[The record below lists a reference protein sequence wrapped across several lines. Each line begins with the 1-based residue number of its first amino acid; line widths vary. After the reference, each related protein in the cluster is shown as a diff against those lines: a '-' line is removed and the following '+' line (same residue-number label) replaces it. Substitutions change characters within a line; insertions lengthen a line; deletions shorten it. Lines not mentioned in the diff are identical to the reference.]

1 MSDNNAFKPE
11 DNNEFAEPPKK
22 RGAKAMIILETLLL
36 LLLVVFLFYFLIIIR
51 PALKGGPVSPY
62 FPSFL
67 QSYLPENELKEPDA
81 TPEPT
86 RLPTPTPTPAVT
98 KTPVPTATPTPTP
111 TPTPVPTL
119 APEIVA
125 MQLPSYAQVSAD
137 DWNLILVN
145 KEHLIPEGYDFELVY
160 YDENNVFGMDARIV
174 EPLYEM
180 MSDCIEAGF
189 TPEICSAYR
198 DTDKQVQLFDDS
210 EYRIEHPDDDVT
222 SVAVPG
228 ASEHEIGLAV
238 DIFSSEN
245 HELDESQEQTETQ
258 QWLMKHCWEY
268 GFILRYPKE
277 KESYTD
283 IIYEPWHYRYVG
295 KEAAKDITSHGLCLE
310 EYLENMQ
317 KVKAAEAALKEQTA
331 TLKKQAVNG
340 QTP

>member
-1 MSDNNAFKPE
+1 MRMSDNKDFHNEE
-11 DNNEFAEPPKK
+11 DNGFAEPPKK
-22 RGAKAMIILETLLL
+22 SGAKAMIILETILL
-36 LLLVVFLFYFLIIIR
+36 LLLVVLLLYFLIIIR

-62 FPSFL
+62 YPSFL
-67 QSYLPENELKEPDA
+67 QSYLPENKEA
-81 TPEPT
+81 ETEVTPEPT
-86 RLPTPTPTPAVT
+86 RLPTPTPTPVAT
-98 KTPVPTATPTPTP
+98 KTPTPTATPTP

-125 MQLPSYAQVSAD
+125 MQLPSYASVSTD

-145 KEHLIPEGYDFELVY
+145 KEHLIPEDYDFELVY

-174 EPLYEM
+174 EPLHDM
-180 MSDCIEAGF
+180 LNDCMAAGF
-189 TPEICSAYR
+189 TPEICSAFR
-198 DTDKQVQLFDDS
+198 DSAKQVQLFDDS
-210 EYRIEHPDDDVT
+210 DYRKEHPDDDVT

-245 HELDESQEQTETQ
+245 HELDESQESTETQ

-295 KEAAKDITSHGLCLE
+295 KDAAKDIASRGLCLE

-317 KVKAAEAALKEQTA
+317 KVKAAETALKEQTA
-331 TLKKQAVNG
+331 ALKNK
-340 QTP
+340 P

>member
-11 DNNEFAEPPKK
+11 ENNGFAEPPKK
-22 RGAKAMIILETLLL
+22 RGTKAMIILETVLL
-36 LLLVVFLFYFLIIIR
+36 LLLVVFLFYFLLIIR

-67 QSYLPENELKEPDA
+67 QSYLPESKQKEPDV

-86 RLPTPTPTPAVT
+86 RLPTPTPTPVVT
-98 KTPVPTATPTPTP
+98 KTPVPTATPTP

-125 MQLPSYAQVSAD
+125 IQLPSYAQVSSD

-145 KEHLIPEGYDFELVY
+145 KEHLIPEDYDFELVY

-180 MSDCIEAGF
+180 LSDCIEAGF

-198 DTDKQVQLFDDS
+198 DTAKQVQLFDDS
-210 EYRIEHPDDDVT
+210 DYRKEHPDDDVT

-245 HELDESQEQTETQ
+245 HELDESQELTETQ
-258 QWLMKHCWEY
+258 QWLMEHCWEY
-268 GFILRYPKE
+268 GFILRYPKD

-331 TLKKQAVNG
+331 TLKKQTMN
-340 QTP
+340 